1 MRARVLTW
9 ADRGSEAARLDPGQG
24 FYVSVNDGDEHG
36 LLVGPFDR
44 LEEALGMLERAQ
56 TVAESVASPTA
67 SAAPPPASPGCST
80 TASASRYRPAAE
92 AHLVSPLHSCRSRL

>member
-9 ADRGSEAARLDPGQG
+9 ADRGTDAATLEPGQG

-36 LLVGPFDR
+36 LLAGPFDR

-56 TVAESVASPTA
+56 TVAETVDPRADRFTYGVCRAPTREPGLLNDRLGVEVP
-67 SAAPPPASPGCST
+67 PPPAT
-80 TASASRYRPAAE
+80 T
-92 AHLVSPLHSCRSRL
+92 

>member
-1 MRARVLTW
+1 MRARVVTW
-9 ADRGSEAARLDPGQG
+9 ADRNTDAAKLEAGQG

-56 TVAESVASPTA
+56 TVAEAVDQRAERFTYGVCRAPTRE
-67 SAAPPPASPGCST
+67 PGLLNGKLGVEVPPASAG
-80 TASASRYRPAAE
+80 
-92 AHLVSPLHSCRSRL
+92 

>member
-9 ADRGSEAARLDPGQG
+9 ADRGSDAARLDPGQG

-44 LEEALGMLERAQ
+44 LTGLWFGR
-56 TVAESVASPTA
+56 
-67 SAAPPPASPGCST
+67 
-80 TASASRYRPAAE
+80 R
-92 AHLVSPLHSCRSRL
+92 

>member
-9 ADRGSEAARLDPGQG
+9 TDRGTDAARLEPGQG

-56 TVAESVASPTA
+56 TVAESVDSRADRFTYGVCRAPTREPGLLNDRLGVEV
-67 SAAPPPASPGCST
+67 PPGG
-80 TASASRYRPAAE
+80 
-92 AHLVSPLHSCRSRL
+92 

>member
-9 ADRGSEAARLDPGQG
+9 ADRGTDAARLEPGQG

-56 TVAESVASPTA
+56 TVAEAVDPRADRFIYGVCRAPTRE
-67 SAAPPPASPGCST
+67 PGLLNDRLGVETPPA
-80 TASASRYRPAAE
+80 
-92 AHLVSPLHSCRSRL
+92 V